1 MIYANLGLVCIQMQ
15 KYDSFYIRFVS
26 AFVNLNIALTMKPQD
41 PYLLMQ
47 LGIALTNLTDYGNA
61 ERAFLESINL

>member
-1 MIYANLGLVCIQMQ
+1 
-15 KYDSFYIRFVS
+15 
-26 AFVNLNIALTMKPQD
+26 MKPQD